1 MEHEGPAGIS
11 ETVGELT
18 MKADLT
24 VGLAKLKAEMVKSVS
39 ELILA
44 RSVVI
49 LGAVFAMPGFMP

>member
-11 ETVGELT
+11 ETVGELAT
-18 MKADLT
+18 KADLA
-24 VGLAKLKAEMVKSVS
+24 VGLAKLKAEMVKSVAG
-39 ELILA
+39 LILA